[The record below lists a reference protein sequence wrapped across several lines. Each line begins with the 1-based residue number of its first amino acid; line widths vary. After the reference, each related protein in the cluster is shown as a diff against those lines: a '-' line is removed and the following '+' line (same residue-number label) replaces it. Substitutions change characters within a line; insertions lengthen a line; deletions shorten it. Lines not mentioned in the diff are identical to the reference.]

1 MSTALLAALA
11 AGIGGAA
18 LVEMLA
24 AGSRGRRRAPG
35 AGVRAAEPR
44 RRAAAAAPLAA
55 LGRLLAG
62 VAPGIRALGDGG
74 IDARLAAAGVATPA
88 EELAAV
94 RAGAALVA
102 LAAVLP
108 LAWAAPGRL
117 GLALLVLAPAVAHAA
132 PSLWL
137 WRRTRLR
144 ACAVDRELADVLDL
158 LRVALAAGLAPMRAL
173 AEVGRRHPGVLAAE
187 LRRAADRRALGL
199 PAATVLDELERRCPG
214 AGIPAL
220 CAALRRADR
229 HGAPLNGALRA
240 QARDARAA
248 STARIA
254 EAAARASPR
263 IQLVVALLLVPSALL
278 LVAAGLLPAITG
290 R

>member
-1 MSTALLAALA
+1 VIAALLAALA

-18 LVEMLA
+18 LVELL
-24 AGSRGRRRAPG
+24 GSR
-35 AGVRAAEPR
+35 PR
-44 RRAAAAAPLAA
+44 RRTQAGDALRSAVAVRALAA
-55 LGRLLAG
+55 LGRRVAAA
-62 VAPGIRALGDGG
+62 APGGSRSARAGRGFE
-74 IDARLAAAGVATPA
+74 ARLAAAGLATSPA
-88 EELAAV
+88 DLAAL

-102 LAAVLP
+102 FAAVLP

-117 GLALLVLAPAVAHAA
+117 GPALVVLVPAAAHAA
-132 PSLWL
+132 PAPWL
-137 WRRTRLR
+137 WRRTRRR
-144 ACAVDRELADVLDL
+144 AAAVDAELADVLDL

-187 LRRAADRRALGL
+187 LRRAAGRRSLGL

-229 HGAPLNGALRA
+229 HGAPLNEALLA
-240 QARDARAA
+240 QARAARAA
-248 STARIA
+248 AAARTA

-263 IQLVVALLLVPSALL
+263 IQLVVALLLVPSVLL
-278 LVAAGLLPAITG
+278 LVAAGLLPAVTG
-290 R
+290 S

>member
-1 MSTALLAALA
+1 MIAALLAALA

-18 LVEMLA
+18 LVELLA
-24 AGSRGRRRAPG
+24 SR
-35 AGVRAAEPR
+35 PR
-44 RRAAAAAPLAA
+44 RRSRAGDALRSAVAVRALAA
-55 LGRLLAG
+55 LGRRVAG
-62 VAPGIRALGDGG
+62 AAPGGARPGRADRGLE
-74 IDARLAAAGVATPA
+74 ARLAAAGLATSPA
-88 EELAAV
+88 DLAAL

-102 LAAVLP
+102 VAAVLP

-117 GLALLVLAPAVAHAA
+117 GPALVALAPAAAHAA
-132 PSLWL
+132 PMPWL
-137 WRRTRLR
+137 WRRIRRR
-144 ACAVDRELADVLDL
+144 AAAVDAELADVLDL

-187 LRRAADRRALGL
+187 LRRAAGRRALGL
-199 PAATVLDELERRCPG
+199 PTATVLDELERRCPG

-229 HGAPLNGALRA
+229 HGAPLNAALLA
-240 QARDARAA
+240 QARAARAA
-248 STARIA
+248 AAARTA

-263 IQLVVALLLVPSALL
+263 IQLVVALLLVPSVLL

-290 R
+290 S